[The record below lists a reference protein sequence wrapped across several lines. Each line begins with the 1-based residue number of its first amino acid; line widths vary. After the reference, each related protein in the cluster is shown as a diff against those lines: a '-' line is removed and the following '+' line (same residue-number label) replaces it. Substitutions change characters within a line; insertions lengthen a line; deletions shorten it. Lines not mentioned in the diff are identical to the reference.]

1 VDFDAVGQLDED
13 LKEFLIESNEN
24 LANLDREIVELERTP
39 EDQSLISAVFRT
51 IHTIKG
57 TCGFFDFNC
66 LGSVAHIAE
75 NILCQVRE
83 EHRPLTPELISLILE
98 AVDKIKAFL
107 VRIEESGKEGEDD
120 AEELRARLNE
130 AHRAFVEQKSGA
142 KPAAAAP
149 ETHPAPE
156 EEEPLEASDDLD
168 TDEPTVTQI
177 ASPAPSPAPAVPM
190 AAAPQAPPEPVAVRV
205 EPPAREPA
213 PVEAKVI
220 PEVTP
225 APPAEPPEPS
235 ADLKADGDKK
245 ASDKKSDV
253 HVAESTIRVD
263 VGLLNKLMNLVGE
276 LVLARNQL
284 VQETAAL
291 NPTLLKTSQRL
302 NLITSELQEGVMK
315 TRMQPIGVVW
325 NKLPRVVRDLAAKCG
340 KTVQIEMQGAG
351 TELDK
356 TIIEAI
362 KDPLTHIV
370 RNSCDHGVEL
380 PDVRIAKGKSPE
392 GMLLLRAYHEG
403 GVVNIE
409 ISDDGAGI
417 NCAVVKRKAVEK
429 GLIRAEQAAQ
439 MSDRDARHLIFM
451 PGFST
456 AAQVTSISGRGVG
469 MDVVKTNIEKIGG
482 SVDVLDREPCGT
494 TIRIKIPLTLAIIP
508 GLVVSL
514 DPDTGKSGR
523 EQRFVVPQANL
534 LELVRLE
541 AERDLQLIKN
551 LHGTVIFHHR
561 GSLLPLVYLSKVLGK
576 PVPARRQDVVNIVVV
591 QAENCQMGLVVDH
604 IRDTQEIVVKPLG
617 RQLKSLTCYVGATIM
632 GDGHPALILDVAGLA
647 RLAGLGGQARH
658 TIEKPPAAVQAPQET
673 QMLLLFRAG
682 SFDRLAVPLSL
693 VARLEE
699 IVTSK
704 IERAAGRSVLHYR
717 GNILPLVCLSSV
729 LEPHRESASLSGD
742 TAQVIVFTDGARRA
756 GVVVDQIVD
765 IVNEAITVRRS
776 SPAPGLL
783 GSAVIGGKITDLLDL
798 YAVVERSGENWLTSS
813 TPAGTHNLLLLD
825 PSLPSRDM
833 ISEYLSAFGYEVISA
848 SSITDA
854 LPRMRKVPIDL
865 VITTVESRGD
875 GGQETLRA
883 LRRDKQFER
892 TPVLALLEH
901 EDQMRQHSGGL
912 TFDAQLVRSD
922 RGQLLESVATLVRNQ
937 MTHREVAA

>member
-1 VDFDAVGQLDED
+1 
-13 LKEFLIESNEN
+13 
-24 LANLDREIVELERTP
+24 
-39 EDQSLISAVFRT
+39 
-51 IHTIKG
+51 
-57 TCGFFDFNC
+57 
-66 LGSVAHIAE
+66 
-75 NILCQVRE
+75 
-83 EHRPLTPELISLILE
+83 
-98 AVDKIKAFL
+98 
-107 VRIEESGKEGEDD
+107 
-120 AEELRARLNE
+120 
-130 AHRAFVEQKSGA
+130 
-142 KPAAAAP
+142 
-149 ETHPAPE
+149 
-156 EEEPLEASDDLD
+156 
-168 TDEPTVTQI
+168 
-177 ASPAPSPAPAVPM
+177 
-190 AAAPQAPPEPVAVRV
+190 
-205 EPPAREPA
+205 
-213 PVEAKVI
+213 
-220 PEVTP
+220 
-225 APPAEPPEPS
+225 
-235 ADLKADGDKK
+235 
-245 ASDKKSDV
+245 
-253 HVAESTIRVD
+253 
-263 VGLLNKLMNLVGE
+263 
-276 LVLARNQL
+276 
-284 VQETAAL
+284 
-291 NPTLLKTSQRL
+291 
-302 NLITSELQEGVMK
+302 
-315 TRMQPIGVVW
+315 
-325 NKLPRVVRDLAAKCG
+325 
-340 KTVQIEMQGAG
+340 
-351 TELDK
+351 
-356 TIIEAI
+356 
-362 KDPLTHIV
+362 
-370 RNSCDHGVEL
+370 
-380 PDVRIAKGKSPE
+380 
-392 GMLLLRAYHEG
+392 
-403 GVVNIE
+403 
-409 ISDDGAGI
+409 
-417 NCAVVKRKAVEK
+417 
-429 GLIRAEQAAQ
+429 

-848 SSITDA
+848 SSIADA
-854 LPRMRKVPIDL
+854 MPRMRKVPIDL